1 MTELDRYDWAIT
13 AVVGAIIVGIVML
26 GGPIWALV
34 PIMMINVS
42 ISVLR
47 HTPEIR
53 PFRIRRRGRST

>member
-1 MTELDRYDWAIT
+1 MTELDRYDWMIT
-13 AVVGAIIVGIVML
+13 LGACAIIVGILML

-53 PFRIRRRGRST
+53 PLRKLGPRRR